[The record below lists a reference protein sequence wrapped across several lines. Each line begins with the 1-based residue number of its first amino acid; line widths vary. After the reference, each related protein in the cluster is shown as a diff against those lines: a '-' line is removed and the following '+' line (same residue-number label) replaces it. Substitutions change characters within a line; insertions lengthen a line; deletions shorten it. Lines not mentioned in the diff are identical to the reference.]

1 MALYDNSP
9 YYFSAY
15 GLAVKHGFVGS
26 EEEWLESLIGDSA
39 YELAVSQGFTGT
51 LADWLASLVGPRGP
65 QGMTGPQGIPGPQGP
80 TGAQGPPGPAGAG
93 NGDMLAAVYDPGG
106 RAQDIFAYT
115 DSQVKDLCG
124 AVCAVINQLFPKGVS
139 I

>member
-15 GLAVKHGFVGS
+15 GLAVKHGFAGS
-26 EEEWLESLIGDSA
+26 EQEWLESLIGDSA
-39 YELAVSQGFTGT
+39 YDLAVKQGFTGT
-51 LADWLASLVGPRGP
+51 LADWLASLIGPRGP
-65 QGMTGPQGIPGPQGP
+65 VGPAGPQGIPGPQGP
-80 TGAQGPPGPAGAG
+80 PGPPGPAGAG

-106 RAQDIFAYT
+106 RAQDIFAYV
-115 DSQVKDLCG
+115 DDLCG
-124 AVCAVINQLFPKGVS
+124 AVCDVITQLFPKGVS